1 MPSVTF
7 TSEKFPGI
15 SLILPEVPGAK
26 PPAPGSYYFSVG
38 NAYEVSAACVP
49 AIEEQLAGAP
59 ENVRNYIKVSVD
71 SGVSVASTVAIA
83 APPPPPPAAP
93 PVVDSPGEETDEPP
107 VVEDVE
113 LSDDDLDLVQVEIG
127 KIVGKRIAEAEPV
140 LIATGGNPELPKSLR
155 QFYLQEVIKHPEIQ
169 KGLKETAQAL
179 LEQI

>member
-7 TSEKFPGI
+7 TSDKFPGI
-15 SLILPEVPGAK
+15 SLILPEVPGVK

-71 SGVSVASTVAIA
+71 SGVSVAATVAIA
-83 APPPPPPAAP
+83 DPPPPA
-93 PVVDSPGEETDEPP
+93 PVVEPIGEETIEPP
-107 VVEDVE
+107 VAEDVE
-113 LSDDDLDLVQVEIG
+113 LSDDDLDLVQIEIS
-127 KIVGKRIAEAEPV
+127 KIVGKKIAEAEPV
-140 LIATGGNPELPKSLR
+140 LIATGGAPELPKNLR